1 MEGKSP
7 RRRSY
12 LNDFQPTAGGEYVY
26 TGALYGW
33 AEPGQARRRALIRL
47 WLGAALPAM
56 LIVAA
61 GCIPVPGMQNCPYV
75 LLPYAGALV
84 SQAAVLWLMC
94 RLSYGGERL
103 RAYVYEATVGRFR
116 VRGGCALGF
125 AALTLLGHGVYLLR
139 NGTEGHACA
148 ALLFWLLLGG
158 CAACQLWWLRTA
170 CALRWT
176 K

>member
-1 MEGKSP
+1 MGAKPP

-12 LNDFQPTAGGEYVY
+12 LNDFQPTVSGDYIY
-26 TGALYGW
+26 TGALYSW
-33 AEPGQARRRALIRL
+33 AEPGLARRRALIRL

-84 SQAAVLWLMC
+84 SQAAVVWLMG
-94 RLSYGGERL
+94 RLSAGGERL

-116 VRGGCALGF
+116 VRGGCALCF
-125 AALTLLGHGVYLLR
+125 TALTLAGHGIYLLR
-139 NGTEGHACA
+139 HGAGEHAGGA
-148 ALLFWLLLGG
+148 VLFWLLLGG
-158 CAACQLWWLRTA
+158 CAACQLWWRRTA

-176 K
+176 Q